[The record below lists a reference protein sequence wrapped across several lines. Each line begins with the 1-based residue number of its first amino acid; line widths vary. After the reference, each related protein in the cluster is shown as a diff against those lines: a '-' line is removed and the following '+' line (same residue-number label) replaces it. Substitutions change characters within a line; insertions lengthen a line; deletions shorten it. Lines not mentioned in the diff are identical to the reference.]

1 MGKTNY
7 AGIDYGMGRSNIDT
21 DTGIRYGIVSQN
33 SLSCESLD
41 DVFTA
46 GDDLGYD
53 EFILEFKSSL
63 QRAIMDVVE
72 EAGGSIDD
80 DEDAYVDAVMD
91 CVNFDNYESNG
102 PRRYEDGDL
111 TVQTTGDN
119 DLFVFK
125 SEYYTFAQFCSPC
138 VPGAGNLDT
147 PCDSGPKTYCLGI
160 DWFDSDRP
168 CPYPVYRIDTDE
180 CIYTPADD
188 NSDE

>member
-21 DTGIRYGIVSQN
+21 DTGIRYGIISQN
-33 SLSCESLD
+33 SLSGESLD

-46 GDDLGYD
+46 GDDLGYEAMIEELKSNLKNAIDSIISDAGGRTYDSVDVD
-53 EFILEFKSSL
+53 EILE
-63 QRAIMDVVE
+63 
-72 EAGGSIDD
+72 G
-80 DEDAYVDAVMD
+80 VDFD
-91 CVNFDNYESNG
+91 CYDSNG

-160 DWFDSDRP
+160 DWFVDGE
-168 CPYPVYRIDTDE
+168 CPYPVYRIDNDE

-188 NSDE
+188 DSDE